1 MRMMNRNIG
10 AEGDCYSKTKEG
22 HKRMGALSVDGRNKL
37 LLGVEKQADLI
48 MDSELPL
55 YSYREMGI
63 GLMMATVMG
72 KYLVIKN
79 RDSLKWCWLLSVAD
93 VR

>member
-1 MRMMNRNIG
+1 MNRKIE
-10 AEGDCYSKTKEG
+10 AEGGCYSETNEV

-48 MDSELPL
+48 MDSELRL